1 MGLSR
6 RHLIHAA
13 SGALA
18 LSSVGVSAQANGP
31 SGIDDPL
38 YPAAKKEGQLTW
50 YSGILDQPLCVQVGQ
65 AFSAKYPGIE
75 VKPIKNASQVA
86 LQRLMQDIKA
96 GSMQAD
102 VFTTTDIGHVT
113 FLNGKSLLVPYVAP
127 SVTAFF
133 PTLRSFNGGGLYQVS
148 WIGQV
153 TIIYNTMKVKLQD
166 APQDWPD
173 LTNPKWANAITFGS
187 PNYSGLVGVWT
198 VAMAQRYGWDYFE
211 KLNKLNPLIGR
222 SIDDAGTVL
231 NSGERMV
238 AAGNPASALRSAARG
253 NPLGVIY
260 PTSGTL
266 ASPSPT
272 VILKG
277 SPSPNAAKLFVEF
290 LAGREYSQILADNF
304 EQPMRADVSLPKGS
318 KSMAEINTFVPT
330 PDEIEKQLGLNKEKW
345 RDTFGG

>member
-1 MGLSR
+1 MLPS
-6 RHLIHAA
+6 A
-13 SGALA
+13 GAY
-18 LSSVGVSAQANGP
+18 AQAKGP
-31 SGIDDPL
+31 TGTDDPL

-75 VKPIKNASQVA
+75 VKPIKNSSQVA

-102 VFTTTDIGHVT
+102 VFTTTDVGHMT
-113 FLNGKSLLVPYVAP
+113 FLNSKALLVPYVAP
-127 SVTAFF
+127 SASGFVPA
-133 PTLRSFNGGGLYQVS
+133 LRAFNGGGLYQVS
-148 WIGQV
+148 WVGQV
-153 TIIYNTMKVKLQD
+153 TILYNTTKVKLED
-166 APQDWPD
+166 APKDWPD

-198 VAMAQRYGWDYFE
+198 VGMAQRYGWEFFE

-222 SIDDAGTVL
+222 SVDDAGTVL
-231 NSGERMV
+231 NSGERSV

-253 NPLGVIY
+253 NPLAMIY
-260 PTSGTL
+260 PSSGTL

-272 VILKG
+272 AIMKG
-277 SPSPNAAKLFVEF
+277 SSSPNAAKLFVEF
-290 LAGREYSQILADNF
+290 LAGREYSQILSDNF
-304 EQPMRADVSLPKGS
+304 EQPMRADVSPPKGA
-318 KSMAEINTFVPT
+318 KSMAEIKTFAPT
-330 PDEIEKQLGLNKEKW
+330 PEEIEKELGPNKEKW